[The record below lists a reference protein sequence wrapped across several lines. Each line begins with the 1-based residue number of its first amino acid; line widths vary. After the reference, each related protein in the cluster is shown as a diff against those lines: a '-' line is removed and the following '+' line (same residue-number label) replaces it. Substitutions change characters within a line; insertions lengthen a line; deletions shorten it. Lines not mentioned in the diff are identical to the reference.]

1 MADTTATAAAVV
13 AANWESIGHAVVNLQ
28 KALAEPS
35 FWIGLALVL
44 LFANNRFAATR
55 LNVDRFDPPV
65 TARSFTTRFRY
76 LVAAASYVG
85 VFAFIYF
92 ILVSIGSF
100 QTFQTILQKAM
111 GALSIDGEAATN
123 GNAIGTPMW
132 AALATTALLPSLP
145 GFPAVDEKVRDLLHE
160 FASVPFTAR
169 RLAEAFLAAVRHQ
182 VAPDMDDD
190 PDAPFSVSAVARD
203 ARAARFIRKGVRNL
217 CNIHD
222 VRAAKDYDLFFGRY
236 QSYWQGLLHDLEKL
250 EKAAAEKV
258 DGGEPVAGEELEAL
272 QRIGGELDVLLRRSV
287 RFLSCALLHVEGYEN
302 LARRRVSG
310 DFRVHRLEEEGWQF
324 GLMQIFLAMFCVIAG
339 TFLGGIVAVY
349 LAAFWS
355 TGGFD
360 LLAVRDDA
368 ARLLGLTVL
377 TVPMFT
383 LPLVFAAGVR
393 MYLSDRA
400 AFNGRSMPWEETL
413 LAYFVTFVGAYGL
426 SCLPQLL
433 AAAAL
438 ASPEAGV
445 DLTRV
450 LPEGLA
456 PAVFALIFMFMS
468 STQPVPAE
476 GHSRRVRRVTNAAID
491 IVVHGVPVALLTL
504 VMNLFLA
511 AEGDRLPPLT
521 ATEVVV
527 PTVMALFIAGVL
539 APIECS
545 ISRRH
550 VHAGGRRAAA
560 AGGASEDGARPAGRT
575 APAGWPMSV
584 DAGVAADA
592 DFAAEPDAGPVYDP
606 SPAPRAA

>member
-1 MADTTATAAAVV
+1 MAATTAATAAV
-13 AANWESIGHAVVNLQ
+13 ANWESIAQAVLNLQ

-44 LFANNRFAATR
+44 LFANNRFAATK

-100 QTFQTILQKAM
+100 ETFQTLLQKAM

-182 VAPDMDDD
+182 VAPDADAD
-190 PDAPFSVSAVARD
+190 PDGPFSLEAVARD
-203 ARAARFIRKGVRNL
+203 AKAARFIRKGVRNL

-222 VRAAKDYDLFFGRY
+222 TRAAKDYDLFFGRY
-236 QSYWQGLLHDLEKL
+236 QSYWQGLLHDLEKF
-250 EKAAAEKV
+250 EKAAVEKV
-258 DGGEPVAGEELEAL
+258 GGGEPVAGEALEAL
-272 QRIGGELDVLLRRSV
+272 QQIGRDLDVLLQRSV

-302 LARRRVSG
+302 LARRRVRKE
-310 DFRVHRLEEEGWQF
+310 FRVERLEEEGWQF
-324 GLMQIFLAMFCVIAG
+324 RLLQIFLAMFCVIVG
-339 TFLGGIVAVY
+339 TFIGGTVAVY
-349 LAAFWS
+349 LTELWS
-355 TGGFD
+355 GDGFD
-360 LLAVRDDA
+360 PLAVRGDA

-400 AFNGRSMPWEETL
+400 AFNGRCVPWEETL

-468 STQPVPAE
+468 SIQLVAAE
-476 GHSRRVRRVTNAAID
+476 GHSKLGRRAASATID
-491 IVVHGVPVALLTL
+491 IVVHGVPVALVTL
-504 VMNLFLA
+504 VMNLFLGA
-511 AEGDRLPPLT
+511 DGDQPPQLT
-521 ATEVVV
+521 AGEVIV

-550 VHAGGRRAAA
+550 VQAGRP
-560 AGGASEDGARPAGRT
+560 GACDGDAPEDGARTAEQTPA
-575 APAGWPMSV
+575 AGWPM
-584 DAGVAADA
+584 ADPDPA
-592 DFAAEPDAGPVYDP
+592 PDAYGEPTYGP
-606 SPAPRAA
+606 SLPARAA